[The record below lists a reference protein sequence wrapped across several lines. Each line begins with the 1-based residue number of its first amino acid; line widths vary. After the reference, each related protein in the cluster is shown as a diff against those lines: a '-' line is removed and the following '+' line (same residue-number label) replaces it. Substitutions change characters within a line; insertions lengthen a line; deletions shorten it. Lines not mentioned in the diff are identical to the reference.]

1 MLMNRI
7 LVDTNVLVYSI
18 DEDSKFNSRAIKLL
32 TNQKYDL
39 YTTSKNLSEFLVV
52 LTKGIEV
59 PLTIKEAVDLLEG
72 LMANLTILYPSKYS
86 YRQFK
91 KLVLKYKPRGLK
103 IHDFEIVSIGLE
115 NGIKQVAT
123 INIKDF
129 KSINELHLIEF

>member
-1 MLMNRI
+1 MNRI

-32 TNQKYDL
+32 TNPNYDL

-59 PLTIKEAVDLLEG
+59 PLTIKETVDLLEG
-72 LMANLTILYPSKYS
+72 LMANLTILYPSKNS
-86 YRQFK
+86 FRQFK

-103 IHDFEIVSIGLE
+103 IHDFENVSIGLE
-115 NGIKQVAT
+115 NGIKHVAT

-129 KSINELHLIEF
+129 KSIDELHLIEF